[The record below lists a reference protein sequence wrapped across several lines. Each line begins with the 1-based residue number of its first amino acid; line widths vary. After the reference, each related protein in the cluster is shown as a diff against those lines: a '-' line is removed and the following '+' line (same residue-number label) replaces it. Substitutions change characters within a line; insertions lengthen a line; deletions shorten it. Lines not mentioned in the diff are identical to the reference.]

1 MYKVNIED
9 TIINY
14 SINKKS
20 NLKNITIK
28 IKYPDIVTVS
38 SPKSVNDEYIHDLVL
53 SKGKWIL
60 KKLTEFKIKE
70 TENPP
75 ILLIDGDLIP
85 YLGNYYR
92 LNVHK
97 ETNTI
102 KCSLIFEK
110 DKFIAKVPYNIS
122 SDKQY
127 IELKKLLVN
136 WYLTKGRKLIK
147 ERLSIY
153 SKKLNLYPESITLK
167 EQKTSWGTCSSK
179 GNIYINWKI
188 LLAPLDIID
197 YVLVHELCHLK
208 HMNHSKEYWQLVSTI
223 FPNYKEKRNY
233 LKENSL
239 KLNI

>member
-1 MYKVNIED
+1 MYKINIEN

-20 NLKNITIK
+20 NVKNITIK
-28 IKYPDIVTVS
+28 VKLPNTVTIV
-38 SPKSVNDEYIHDLVL
+38 SPKSVDNKFIHDLVV
-53 SKGKWIL
+53 SKSIWIL
-60 KKLTEFKIKE
+60 NKLNELKNKE
-70 TENPP
+70 SENPP
-75 ILLIDGDLIP
+75 ILLVDGDKIP
-85 YLGNYYR
+85 YLGNYYT
-92 LNVHK
+92 LNVYK
-97 ETNTI
+97 EADTI
-102 KCSLIFEK
+102 KCSIIFKE
-110 DKFIAKVPYNIS
+110 DKFIAKVPYNMS
-122 SDKQY
+122 SNDQY
-127 IELKKLLVN
+127 IKLRELLVN
-136 WYLTKGRKLIK
+136 WYLTEGGKLIK
-147 ERLSIY
+147 ERISIY

-167 EQKTSWGTCSSK
+167 EQKNSWGTCSSK

-208 HMNHSKEYWQLVSTI
+208 HMNHSKEYWSLVSTI

>member
-1 MYKVNIED
+1 MYKANIED
-9 TIINY
+9 NIINY

-28 IKYPDIVTVS
+28 VKYPDIVTVA
-38 SPKSVNDEYIHDLVL
+38 SPKSINDEYIHDLVL
-53 SKGKWIL
+53 SKSKWIL
-60 KKLTEFKIKE
+60 NKLTEFKIKE

-85 YLGNYYR
+85 YLGDYYR
-92 LNVHK
+92 LSVYK
-97 ETNTI
+97 ETNII
-102 KCSLIFEK
+102 KCSLIFEE

-136 WYLTKGRKLIK
+136 WYLTKGSKLIK

-233 LKENSL
+233 LKEYSL

>member
-1 MYKVNIED
+1 MYKINIEN
-9 TIINY
+9 TTINY

-20 NLKNITIK
+20 NVKNITIK
-28 IKYPDIVTVS
+28 VKHPNTVTIV
-38 SPKSVNDEYIHDLVL
+38 SPKSVNNKFIHDLVV
-53 SKGKWIL
+53 SKSRWIL
-60 KKLTEFKIKE
+60 NKLNEFKNKE
-70 TENPP
+70 SENPP
-75 ILLIDGDLIP
+75 ILLVDGDKIP
-85 YLGNYYR
+85 YLGNYYT
-92 LNVHK
+92 LNVYK
-97 ETNTI
+97 EKSI
-102 KCSLIFEK
+102 LKCALIFKE

-122 SDKQY
+122 SNDQY
-127 IELKKLLVN
+127 IKLRELLVN
-136 WYLTKGRKLIK
+136 WYLTEGSKLIK
-147 ERLSIY
+147 ERISIY
-153 SKKLNLYPESITLK
+153 SKKLSLYPESITLK

-208 HMNHSKEYWQLVSTI
+208 HMNHSKEYWSLVSTI

>member
-1 MYKVNIED
+1 MYKINIEN

-20 NLKNITIK
+20 NIKNITIK
-28 IKYPDIVTVS
+28 VKYPNTVTIV
-38 SPKSVNDEYIHDLVL
+38 SPKSVNDEFIHDLVE
-53 SKGKWIL
+53 SKSRWIL
-60 KKLTEFKIKE
+60 NKLNEFKNKE
-70 TENPP
+70 SENPP
-75 ILLIDGDLIP
+75 ILLIDGDKIP
-85 YLGNYYR
+85 YLGNYYT
-92 LNVHK
+92 LNVYK
-97 ETNTI
+97 EKSII
-102 KCSLIFEK
+102 KCSLIFKE

-122 SDKQY
+122 SNDQY
-127 IELKKLLVN
+127 IKLRELLVN
-136 WYLTKGRKLIK
+136 WYLTEGGKLIK
-147 ERLSIY
+147 ERISIY

-167 EQKTSWGTCSSK
+167 EQKTSWGTCSSI

-208 HMNHSKEYWQLVSTI
+208 HMNHSKEYWALVGTI
-223 FPNYKEKRNY
+223 FPDYKEKRNY

>member
-1 MYKVNIED
+1 MYKANIED
-9 TIINY
+9 TIISY

-28 IKYPDIVTVS
+28 VKYPDIITVS
-38 SPKSVNDEYIHDLVL
+38 SPKSVNNEFIHDLVL

-60 KKLTEFKIKE
+60 NKLKEFKIKE
-70 TENPP
+70 TKNPP

-97 ETNTI
+97 ETNII
-102 KCSLIFEK
+102 KCSLIFEE

-136 WYLTKGRKLIK
+136 WYLTEGSKLIK

-153 SKKLNLYPESITLK
+153 SKKLNLYPKSITLK

-188 LLAPLDIID
+188 LLAPLDVID

>member
-1 MYKVNIED
+1 MYKINIED

-20 NLKNITIK
+20 NIKNVTIK
-28 IKYPDIVTVS
+28 VKYPNIVNVV
-38 SPKSVNDEYIHDLVL
+38 SPKSVNDEFIHDLVI
-53 SKGKWIL
+53 SKSKWIL
-60 KKLTEFKIKE
+60 NKLNDFKSKE
-70 TENPP
+70 SDNPP
-75 ILLIDGDLIP
+75 ILLIDGDNIP
-85 YLGNYYR
+85 YLGNYYK
-92 LNVHK
+92 LNLYK
-97 ETNTI
+97 EKDI
-102 KCSLIFEK
+102 VKCSLIFKE
-110 DKFIAKVPYNIS
+110 DKFVAKVPYNMS
-122 SDKQY
+122 SNEQY
-127 IELKKLLVN
+127 IKLKDLLVN
-136 WYLTKGRKLIK
+136 WYLTEGSKLIK

-153 SKKLNLYPESITLK
+153 SKKLNLYPYSITLK

-208 HMNHSKEYWQLVSTI
+208 YMNHSKEYWSLVSTI

>member
-1 MYKVNIED
+1 MYKINIED

-20 NLKNITIK
+20 NIKNVTIK
-28 IKYPDIVTVS
+28 VKYPNIVNVVS
-38 SPKSVNDEYIHDLVL
+38 PQSVDDEFIHNLVISKS
-53 SKGKWIL
+53 KWIL
-60 KKLTEFKIKE
+60 NKVNEFKNRE
-70 TENPP
+70 FDNPP
-75 ILLIDGDLIP
+75 ILLVDGDKIP
-85 YLGNYYR
+85 YLGNYYT
-92 LNVHK
+92 LKVSK
-97 ETNTI
+97 EKNII
-102 KCSLIFEK
+102 KCSLTFNE
-110 DKFIAKVPYNIS
+110 DNFVAKVPYNMS
-122 SDKQY
+122 SNEQY
-127 IELKKLLVN
+127 IKLKDLLVN
-136 WYLTKGRKLIK
+136 WYLTEGSKLIK

-153 SKKLNLYPESITLK
+153 SKKLNLYPYSITLK

-208 HMNHSKEYWQLVSTI
+208 YMNHSKEYWSLVSTV